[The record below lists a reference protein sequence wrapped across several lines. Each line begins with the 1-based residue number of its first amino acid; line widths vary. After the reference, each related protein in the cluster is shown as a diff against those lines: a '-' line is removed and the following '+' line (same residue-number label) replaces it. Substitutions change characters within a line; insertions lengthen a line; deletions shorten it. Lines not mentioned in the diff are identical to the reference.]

1 MFQQAENVKETCDTS
16 AKPGLPIF
24 GTVSAREAVALSP
37 SITPSQVPVPMN
49 KEVIEV
55 PPEPQKGISRVAE
68 IMRFG
73 FPGLD
78 NIRSHR

>member
-1 MFQQAENVKETCDTS
+1 MFQQAENVDKTYDTS
-16 AKPGLPIF
+16 IKPGLPIF